1 MNPEAVAFLVG
12 FVLLALALMI
22 GREAKQHPVP
32 GQVIYGVEDAVDHIC
47 ARLDSSLGLRR
58 SDVKLIIEWE
68 VFYLQGLAQ
77 ERRWEPVETVAGGFG
92 PAVDYIGAQIA
103 ETHKLSYPRAH
114 LEQVLALEAEYL
126 VSIGAVGDPVGPM
139 IGDPPAPDPI

>member
-1 MNPEAVAFLVG
+1 MNPEAVALLVG
-12 FVLLALALMI
+12 FLLLALAFLV
-22 GREAKQHPVP
+22 GREAKRRP
-32 GQVIYGVEDAVDHIC
+32 GSEQIIYGVEDAVDYIC
-47 ARLDSSLGLRR
+47 AGLDPLLGLRR

-77 ERRWEPVETVAGGFG
+77 ERRWEPVDTVAGGFG
-92 PAVDYIGAQIA
+92 PALDYLQAQIA

-126 VSIGAVGDPVGPM
+126 VSIGAVGEPVGPTTD
-139 IGDPPAPDPI
+139 DPPRI